1 MGFLPKREGS
11 RSGSQGGDGSNPAGS
26 RKMSINKSKLDTLT
40 TTLGV
45 IVVIGVL
52 FLGFAPDSIWHG
64 GGVAPASER
73 EATADFSL
81 PDLDGHHWKLTEQ
94 RGRVVLVNYW
104 ATWCPPCRKETPGL
118 VRLAN
123 EYRGKGVE
131 VAGVSL
137 DEDLTAVR
145 EFVAEY
151 HISYPILL
159 PSNTAYLPTTVE
171 SIPVSLLYDRH
182 GRLAKRYNGAVS
194 EATFKRDVAFLLA
207 EK

>member
-1 MGFLPKREGS
+1 MASEML
-11 RSGSQGGDGSNPAGS
+11 
-26 RKMSINKSKLDTLT
+26 KLDALT
-40 TTLGV
+40 KPLGV
-45 IVVIGVL
+45 LVVVGVL
-52 FLGFAPDSIWHG
+52 FLGFAPESIWQG

-73 EATADFSL
+73 KTTTDFTLEDIDGKSWSL
-81 PDLDGHHWKLTEQ
+81 AEQ
-94 RGRVVLVNYW
+94 RGRVVLMNYW
-104 ATWCPPCRKETPGL
+104 ATWCPPCRQETPGL

-159 PSNTAYLPTTVE
+159 PSNTSDLPTMIE
-171 SIPVSLLYDRH
+171 SIPVSLLYDRK
-182 GRLAKRYNGAVS
+182 GRLAKRYVGAVS
-194 EATFKRDVAFLLA
+194 EATFKRDIEQLLA
-207 EK
+207 EQ